1 MTIKVRAIYD
11 GKALRLSEP
20 LDIAPETEVEV
31 TVELYPE
38 PEEQESGQEYSF
50 FRVAGKIAID
60 EGPTDWS
67 TRYEEYLYPDPPKSH
82 RDDEE

>member
-1 MTIKVRAIYD
+1 MSIKVRAVYD
-11 GKALRLSEP
+11 GKALQLKEP
-20 LDIAPETEVEV
+20 LDLPPDTEVEV
-31 TVELYPE
+31 TVEACPE
-38 PEEQESGQEYSF
+38 GEVNGEEYSF
-50 FRVAGKIAID
+50 FRVAREIAID

>member
-1 MTIKVRAIYD
+1 MSIKIRAIYD
-11 GKALRLSEP
+11 GKALQLKEP
-20 LDIAPETEVEV
+20 LNIAPETEVQV
-31 TVELYPE
+31 TVEPCVDDE
-38 PEEQESGQEYSF
+38 DQCHGEEYSF
-50 FRVAGKIAID
+50 FRVAREIAID